1 MHMTVD
7 ADFTGRVALVT
18 GASRGLGKDIA
29 LALAGTGASVAAAA
43 RTETAEDSRIPGSLA
58 DTVALIEDTGAA
70 GLAVHCDVTD
80 PEQVAAAVQA
90 TVDAFGRLDIVVN
103 NAGILIPGA
112 VTELQPRHWELIF
125 RVNVH
130 GPFNVCRAA
139 IPHLAAARDNS
150 SGGGHIINISSRAA
164 IGPGP
169 GPYEDG
175 RPSGGAAYG
184 ATKAALERF
193 SQGLAVEVARD
204 GISVNALSPHLPI
217 WSEGGHYFR
226 SGSGDPDYAGWRLS
240 GEIIGDAA
248 VTIAAQPAGTYTG
261 HILYDERVMLDEGG
275 LTPEQVADRYPV
287 EG

>member
-1 MHMTVD
+1 MTVD
-7 ADFTGRVALVT
+7 IDLSGRVALVT

-29 LALAGTGASVAAAA
+29 LALAGAGASVAAAA

-58 DTVALIEDTGAA
+58 DTVGLIEDTGAA

-80 PEQVAAAVQA
+80 AEQVAAAVEA

-139 IPHLAAARDNS
+139 IPHLARARDNS

-169 GPYEDG
+169 GPYEAN
-175 RPSGGAAYG
+175 RPVGGAAYG

-193 SQGLAVEVARD
+193 TQGLATEVFTD
-204 GISVNALSPHLPI
+204 GISANALSPHLPI

-226 SGSGDPDYAGWRLS
+226 SSSGEPDYSGWRLS

-261 HILYDERVMLDEGG
+261 HILYDEFVMLDEGG
-275 LTPEQVADRYPV
+275 LTPDEVAARYPV
-287 EG
+287 ER